1 MKFEDFRK
9 EVELKDDDNNCVRF
23 DIVDCTSKDLTKKQV
38 DYLGIIKGD
47 IYEACCGA
55 ENVNN
60 FIVVLD
66 WNDSTYAQSIKL
78 VLDYVNDNEEYH
90 DTPIFMVV
98 GDNYKFIDLV
108 LKSSFDLGFY
118 PADFLCY
125 LENNRVLI
133 KVKNR
138 YILDKIAKNHYSYQL
153 RAEKAETR

>member
-38 DYLGIIKGD
+38 DYLAIIKGD
-47 IYEACCGA
+47 IYAACCGA

-66 WNDSTYAQSIKL
+66 WTDSTYAQCIKL
-78 VLDYVNDNEEYH
+78 VLDYVNNNEEYA

-98 GDNYKFIDLV
+98 GDNYEFVDLV

-125 LENNRVLI
+125 LENNRVLLKTRNLKI
-133 KVKNR
+133 FES
-138 YILDKIAKNHYSYQL
+138 IAKNHYKQVIKFEESN
-153 RAEKAETR
+153 K